1 MADVETAE
9 QELDVPLSCLIKSTV
24 IALWSI
30 GSIGYTL
37 RNADNDKENK
47 RGQYQHIVA
56 WDSLG
61 RVNGAGGLIVPTSS
75 YPDCFQELYPCRGF
89 GDIEP
94 QIERVHPL
102 LTV

>member
-1 MADVETAE
+1 MNFAADMETAE

-37 RNADNDKENK
+37 RNADNDKKNK

-56 WDSLG
+56 WDPLG
-61 RVNGAGGLIVPTSS
+61 RVN
-75 YPDCFQELYPCRGF
+75 
-89 GDIEP
+89 
-94 QIERVHPL
+94 RVEG
-102 LTV
+102 